1 MASESWICI
10 EVKLPLGCKNSFMH
24 KNAIDIAIINVLM
37 MIISVIFITFAVQSY
52 KLNIK
57 HYKLKH

>member
-1 MASESWICI
+1 
-10 EVKLPLGCKNSFMH
+10 MH
-24 KNAIDIAIINVLM
+24 KNATDIAIINVQM
-37 MIISVIFITFAVQSY
+37 MIISAIFTNFAVQSY